1 MNAGELLDRLPGLT
15 YRQLDRWTSA
25 GYLRATQAGEGA
37 GHARDYSAEEV
48 RVAALMVRLH
58 GAGLNVASSHR
69 AARALAAGRS
79 AVLAPG
85 VEVVVHDEAP
95 AAGPPDDASAGP
107 PEEAPGGPLAA
118 A

>member
-1 MNAGELLDRLPGLT
+1 MNAGQLLSQIPGLT
-15 YRQLDRWTSA
+15 YRQLDRWTST
-25 GYLRATQAGEGA
+25 GYLRAAQAGEGA

-69 AARALAAGRS
+69 AARDLAAGRP

-85 VEVVVHDEAP
+85 VEVVVQDQAV
-95 AAGPPDDASAGP
+95 AAEPHEDAS
-107 PEEAPGGPLAA
+107 GGPLSAA
-118 A
+118 

>member
-1 MNAGELLDRLPGLT
+1 MNAGQLLERLPGLT
-15 YRQLDRWTSA
+15 YRQLDRWTNA

-48 RVAALMVRLH
+48 RVAALRVRLH
-58 GAGLNVASSHR
+58 GAGLNVASSPR

-85 VEVVVHDEAP
+85 VEVVVHDGAP
-95 AAGPPDDASAGP
+95 AAEP
-107 PEEAPGGPLAA
+107 PEGSSGGPLAA